1 MQNGS
6 LTIGDLSLNY
16 GNGTNWNTNTAGLLL
31 ECLDNTEIAVHDAGN
46 RVSSLIQY
54 QGGASTLI
62 TIGRDMFWGTVP
74 VTIANN
80 LKVSRTTIIYGVA

>member
-1 MQNGS
+1 M
-6 LTIGDLSLNY
+6 
-16 GNGTNWNTNTAGLLL
+16 AGLLF

-54 QGGASTLI
+54 QGGTTPMI

-74 VTIANN
+74 VNC
-80 LKVSRTTIIYGVA
+80 R